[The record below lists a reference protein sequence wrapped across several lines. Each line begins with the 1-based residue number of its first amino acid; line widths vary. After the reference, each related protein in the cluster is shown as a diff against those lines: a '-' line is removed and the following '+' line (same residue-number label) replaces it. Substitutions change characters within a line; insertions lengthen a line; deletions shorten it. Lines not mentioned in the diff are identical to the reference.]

1 VVDVGMLLE
10 VVLAAA
16 SILSFVLAA
25 RAATR
30 EFRAAL
36 RLASWMAFWALSW
49 SAVRPGGCTVVGM
62 LLLEVV
68 RETGM
73 VADG

>member
-1 VVDVGMLLE
+1 MLLLE
-10 VVLAAA
+10 VVLVAA

-30 EFRAAL
+30 EF
-36 RLASWMAFWALSW
+36 SW
-49 SAVRPGGCTVVGM
+49 SAVRPGGCAVVVM

-68 RETGM
+68 AVGRVTGM
-73 VADG
+73 VAGG